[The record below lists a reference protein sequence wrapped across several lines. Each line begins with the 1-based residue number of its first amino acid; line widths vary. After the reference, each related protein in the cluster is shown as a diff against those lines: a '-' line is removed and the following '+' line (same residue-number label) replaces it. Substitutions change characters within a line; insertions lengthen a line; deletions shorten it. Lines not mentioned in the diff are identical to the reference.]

1 MTRAPI
7 RLTVLTGFLGSGK
20 TTLLNRLLAEPAVTN
35 TAVVVNEFGEAGIDQ
50 LLIETASSDGVIEL
64 SDGCLCCSVRGE
76 LVETLIELAERPR
89 PGGEAPLERVIVET
103 TGLAD
108 PAPILASLM
117 AQPALLEA
125 YVLDGVIAVVDCLAG
140 SRNLAERSE
149 ARRQVAV
156 ADRVVVTKADLADQG
171 ARSALDAAVQRLNPG
186 AGRVDAGDGLPL
198 ADRLLH
204 CGLYDPATGVVD
216 ARRWLG
222 LADDAEVRSEA
233 NCDGVH
239 ADHAHHAG
247 HHHHG
252 PGHEHAGDSHHHG
265 SVRSFSLVEANP
277 VAWEAVEAFLD
288 LLRATQGEHILRMK
302 AIVHLREAPDRPV
315 VLHGVREYQHPPAQ
329 LAAWPQ
335 GTRRETRIVL
345 IGEALPENYVRDLFA
360 AFTGGARI
368 DAPDRTALEDNPLA
382 VPGYSFP

>member
-1 MTRAPI
+1 M
-7 RLTVLTGFLGSGK
+7 
-20 TTLLNRLLAEPAVTN
+20 
-35 TAVVVNEFGEAGIDQ
+35 VNEFGEAGIDQ

-76 LVETLIELAERPR
+76 LVETLLELAERPR
-89 PGGEAPLERVIVET
+89 SGEPPLERVVVET

-149 ARRQVAV
+149 ARQQVAV
-156 ADRVVVTKADLADQG
+156 ADRIVVTKADLADQG
-171 ARSALDAAVQRLNPG
+171 ARSKLDAAVRRLNSG
-186 AGRVDAGDGLPL
+186 AGLVEAGDGQPL

-204 CGLYDPATGVVD
+204 CGLYDPTTGVVD

-222 LADDAEVRSEA
+222 LADDAEARSEA
-233 NCDGVH
+233 SCDGV
-239 ADHAHHAG
+239 HAHHAG

-252 PGHEHAGDSHHHG
+252 LGHHASEGHPHG
-265 SVRSFSLVEANP
+265 NVRSFSLVEANP

-329 LAAWPQ
+329 LAAWPK

-345 IGEALPENYVRDLFA
+345 IGDALPENYVRDLFA

>member
-1 MTRAPI
+1 M
-7 RLTVLTGFLGSGK
+7 
-20 TTLLNRLLAEPAVTN
+20 
-35 TAVVVNEFGEAGIDQ
+35 VNEFGEAGIDQ

-76 LVETLIELAERPR
+76 LVETLIELAARPW
-89 PGGEAPLERVIVET
+89 PGEPPLERVIVET

-108 PAPILASLM
+108 PAPVLASLM

-222 LADDAEVRSEA
+222 LADDAGARSEA
-233 NCDGVH
+233 NCDGGH
-239 ADHAHHAG
+239 ADHAHDTG

-252 PGHEHAGDSHHHG
+252 PGHHAGDRHHHG

-335 GTRRETRIVL
+335 GTHRETRIVL
-345 IGEALPENYVRDLFA
+345 IGDGLPENYVRDLFA

-368 DAPDRTALEDNPLA
+368 DAPDRAALEDNPLA

>member
-1 MTRAPI
+1 M
-7 RLTVLTGFLGSGK
+7 
-20 TTLLNRLLAEPAVTN
+20 
-35 TAVVVNEFGEAGIDQ
+35 VNEFGEAGIDQ

-89 PGGEAPLERVIVET
+89 PGGEPPLERVIVET

-149 ARRQVAV
+149 ARRQVAI
-156 ADRVVVTKADLADQG
+156 ADQG
-171 ARSALDAAVQRLNPG
+171 ARSAVDAAVRRLNSG
-186 AGRVDAGDGLPL
+186 AGLVEAGDGLAL

-222 LADDAEVRSEA
+222 LADDAGARSEAA

-239 ADHAHHAG
+239 ADHAHHPS
-247 HHHHG
+247 HDHHG
-252 PGHEHAGDSHHHG
+252 PGHHAGDSHHHG

-302 AIVHLREAPDRPV
+302 AIVHLREASDRPV

-345 IGEALPENYVRDLFA
+345 IGDALPENYVRDLFA
-360 AFTGGARI
+360 AFTGGARV